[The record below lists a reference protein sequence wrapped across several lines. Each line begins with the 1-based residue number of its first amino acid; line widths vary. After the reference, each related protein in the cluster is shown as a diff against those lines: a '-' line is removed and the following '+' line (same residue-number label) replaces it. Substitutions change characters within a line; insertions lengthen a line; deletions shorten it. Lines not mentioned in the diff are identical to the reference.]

1 MTSRSRRQ
9 RGPLLAWL
17 APGLASLLLAG
28 EALAAGDNLVLVPT
42 WQTLL
47 TLLLFFA
54 LLIFPVNALLFRPI
68 LRVLDA
74 RTEKIAGTRLRAEK
88 LAAEADEVLA
98 RYQGSIR
105 EVREEAEQDRKARL
119 AEARRESADRSAGAR
134 AEAESEIEQARQEI
148 RAGLAEARSQLR
160 PQAEQIA
167 REAAARVLGRSL
179 S

>member
-1 MTSRSRRQ
+1 VTSRSRRQ
-9 RGPLLAWL
+9 QGPLLASL

-28 EALAAGDNLVLVPT
+28 EALAAEGNLVLVPS

-47 TLLLFFA
+47 TLLLFFT